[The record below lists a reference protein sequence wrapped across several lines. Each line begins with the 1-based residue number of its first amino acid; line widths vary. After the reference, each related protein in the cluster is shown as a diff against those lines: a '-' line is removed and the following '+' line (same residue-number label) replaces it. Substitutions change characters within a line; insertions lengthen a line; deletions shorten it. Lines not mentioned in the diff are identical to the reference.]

1 MKLELLFLFQL
12 PVKRGIKI
20 FKLGAITQSLDRD
33 QLDAMTVSAF
43 KRILKADSK
52 LTVINIQHL
61 CNSSMLCWYCLGCLG
76 FMSFKIKTFLEN

>member
-12 PVKRGIKI
+12 PVKRGIKV

-33 QLDAMTVSAF
+33 QLDVMTVSAF

-52 LTVINIQHL
+52 LTVNNIQHL
-61 CNSSMLCWYCLGCLG
+61 CNSSILTLG
-76 FMSFKIKTFLEN
+76 IVWDV